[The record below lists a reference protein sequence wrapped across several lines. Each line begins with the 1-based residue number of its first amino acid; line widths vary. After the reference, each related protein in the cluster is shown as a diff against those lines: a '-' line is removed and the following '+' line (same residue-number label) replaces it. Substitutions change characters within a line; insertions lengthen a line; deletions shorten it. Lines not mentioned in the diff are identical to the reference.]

1 MCCVV
6 YTFFSI
12 PTFQSITGFSD
23 PSPKAHSFN
32 SQKLKFKCFL
42 AEYFPRKMK
51 MTYMFCHLSLI
62 FAINFHAYT
71 TFVVLFLLEIITYQA
86 LAFEIICYLDCTY
99 YNNHLQVESKM
110 PMCNGIQ
117 RYMHCFLFLKNV
129 SLLYLCISICSQHC
143 LPLYRF
149 NIGLINAYFENVS
162 FEYMW
167 LSGTKITLFRMYM
180 YAVIFNKQWKSATYY
195 CNSDNV
201 SALYGNR
208 VKSQRFIPSFKY
220 ERVIFHKSR

>member
-1 MCCVV
+1 MTLSQSIWSYEGRDITQKNCVHFDIEELTFFALYPLNLKIIKHKWCRTSLYHNMIMSCLNRSHILFPHKLWISIFKVFNCVV
-6 YTFFSI
+6 LFILFFSI

-32 SQKLKFKCFL
+32 FQKLKFKCFL

-117 RYMHCFLFLKNV
+117 RYMHCFLF
-129 SLLYLCISICSQHC
+129 
-143 LPLYRF
+143 
-149 NIGLINAYFENVS
+149 
-162 FEYMW
+162 
-167 LSGTKITLFRMYM
+167 
-180 YAVIFNKQWKSATYY
+180 
-195 CNSDNV
+195 
-201 SALYGNR
+201 
-208 VKSQRFIPSFKY
+208 
-220 ERVIFHKSR
+220 